1 MCNVNIWRDDE
12 WKLKVVV
19 QQRSLFWGARR
30 YSAKVGSSL
39 YFCRVRSKGSQ
50 FQIQKVSK
58 ALGLYCQCDWVV
70 PRRKLAK
77 ARDTYRN
84 TELARAYCML
94 NVRRAPHHRTDE
106 QRSTTT
112 GVLIWFVGRST
123 HGGTRWNSTHVKL
136 RGWIWGEIRM
146 LPVVH
151 RHQFDVSQQL
161 AELSYKDRSLSRSL
175 LEQTRSTGVLS
186 KLV

>member
-1 MCNVNIWRDDE
+1 MWIFGETMNGNLGQSCNKE
-12 WKLKVVV
+12 A
-19 QQRSLFWGARR
+19 FWGARR
-30 YSAKVGSSL
+30 YIRQRLVRHFISVE
-39 YFCRVRSKGSQ
+39 FDRRVRNFK
-50 FQIQKVSK
+50 FKKCQK
-58 ALGLYCQCDWVV
+58 LWLYCHCDWVV

-136 RGWIWGEIRM
+136 RGRIWGEIRM
-146 LPVVH
+146 LPVVY